1 MPFKVNNLLYIPRL
15 ISYCLYE
22 KQLILLSVSHL
33 RKVSIIFTFFLHSLA
48 HGQVFKA
55 CTDLSRCSSK
65 QKPSAVNRISNILL
79 RIHILGVCACSGKR

>member
-33 RKVSIIFTFFLHSLA
+33 RKVSIIFTFFFFTLTHAWTGIQGVHRSVQMFQQTEAL
-48 HGQVFKA
+48 
-55 CTDLSRCSSK
+55 RCK
-65 QKPSAVNRISNILL
+65 QD
-79 RIHILGVCACSGKR
+79 